1 MRSAVALQALP
12 ASFFTALAEMA
23 RVPENRGVDVDGS
36 YGRLIIVLIVYSGDG
51 CGWLLWSI
59 DNRVDNLFL

>member
-51 CGWLLWSI
+51 CG
-59 DNRVDNLFL
+59 